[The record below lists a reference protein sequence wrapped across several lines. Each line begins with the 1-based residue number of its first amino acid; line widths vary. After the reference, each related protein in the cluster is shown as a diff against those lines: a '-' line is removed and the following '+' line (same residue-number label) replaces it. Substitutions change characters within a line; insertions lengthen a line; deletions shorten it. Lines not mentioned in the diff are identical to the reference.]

1 MNPDFS
7 KRSDGIEIMDD
18 LNCSGEVV
26 DQTLVELEFINKWL
40 GGNAVTINGL
50 NCLLSENKFTKGEI
64 IVADL
69 GCGGGD
75 MLKLLS
81 EHFERKKL
89 IAQFVGIDANPNIIA
104 YAQANTHL
112 DQNISYRTLDILS
125 PEFRK
130 EKYDL
135 VFATLFFHHFTAD
148 QLVEIFSS
156 LKNQTRIGIVIND
169 LHRHWLA
176 YHSIKLL
183 TRLFSKSSM
192 VRYDAPLSVL
202 RGFSKQE
209 LTEILHRSGIKNY
222 SLKWKWAFRWQLII
236 NNAA

>member
-1 MNPDFS
+1 MPDFS
-7 KRSDGIEIMDD
+7 KRSDGVEIMDD

-26 DQTLVELEFINKWL
+26 DQTLIELEFINKWL
-40 GGNAVTINGL
+40 GGNAVTISGL
-50 NCLLSENKFTKGEI
+50 HVLLSKKKLFSNGEI
-64 IVADL
+64 KVADL

-81 EHFERKKL
+81 THFEREKL
-89 IAQFVGIDANPNIIA
+89 TAQFVGIDANPNIIA
-104 YAQANTHL
+104 YAQANTG
-112 DQNISYRTLDILS
+112 SYKITYQTLDILS

-135 VFATLFFHHFTAD
+135 VFATLFFHHFSAD

-169 LHRHWLA
+169 LHRHRLA
-176 YHSIKLL
+176 YYSIKFL

-209 LTEILHRSGIKNY
+209 LIEILHRAGIKNY
-222 SLKWKWAFRWQLII
+222 SLRWKWAFRWQLII
-236 NNAA
+236 GNSIL